1 MSNSKK
7 QKYDYHLP
15 ECVIGRPRTR
25 IVCTLG
31 PATDQVEI
39 MCDLIRAGM
48 SVARLNLSHGDSE
61 SHRNYVKDVRAAAEI
76 TGAPIGILA
85 DLPGPKY
92 RSGDVDEGT
101 IQLER
106 GARLTLTASTVK
118 TTADRTTVWPPG
130 IHHDVSV
137 DSRILI
143 DEGAIELVVERVD
156 GVDVHCR
163 VTSPGALGSRKAV
176 TTPGITSTL
185 DYLTNETRSALEFVK
200 ENDVEFVGLSYVRN
214 SIDLEQV
221 KGCLKDSTYPHQL
234 IAKIEVAE
242 GVNNLKSILD
252 QVDGLMVARGDLGVE
267 LPIEDV
273 PGIQRRMIREA
284 NDAGKVVITATQMLE
299 SMIESS
305 QPTRAE
311 ASDVHNAVRDGSDAI
326 MLSGETSIGKYP
338 VRTVEYMAQIA
349 RRAEEELDYSG
360 LLERRREAREA
371 SGQSLDEAIAYGA
384 VRTARAVGAS
394 VILAFTESGSTA
406 ARVASYRPSTPL
418 VAMLRDETAGS
429 RLTLRWGLITLYA
442 PEFSLLQQMFP
453 EGSRAAKET
462 GFASDGDLAV
472 AVAGIPIGVPGN
484 TNLLRVIRIPEP
496 VTPLSPGV

>member
-15 ECVIGRPRTR
+15 ECVIQRPRTR

-176 TTPGITSTL
+176 TTPR
-185 DYLTNETRSALEFVK
+185 DHFNTR
-200 ENDVEFVGLSYVRN
+200 
-214 SIDLEQV
+214 
-221 KGCLKDSTYPHQL
+221 
-234 IAKIEVAE
+234 
-242 GVNNLKSILD
+242 
-252 QVDGLMVARGDLGVE
+252 
-267 LPIEDV
+267 LP
-273 PGIQRRMIREA
+273 
-284 NDAGKVVITATQMLE
+284 
-299 SMIESS
+299 
-305 QPTRAE
+305 
-311 ASDVHNAVRDGSDAI
+311 
-326 MLSGETSIGKYP
+326 
-338 VRTVEYMAQIA
+338 
-349 RRAEEELDYSG
+349 
-360 LLERRREAREA
+360 
-371 SGQSLDEAIAYGA
+371 DE
-384 VRTARAVGAS
+384 
-394 VILAFTESGSTA
+394 
-406 ARVASYRPSTPL
+406 
-418 VAMLRDETAGS
+418 
-429 RLTLRWGLITLYA
+429 
-442 PEFSLLQQMFP
+442 
-453 EGSRAAKET
+453 
-462 GFASDGDLAV
+462 
-472 AVAGIPIGVPGN
+472 
-484 TNLLRVIRIPEP
+484 
-496 VTPLSPGV
+496 